1 MSSVSASNRFPPLL
15 ASIVPIDGLLRTGL
29 LAVLGSMVL
38 ALSAKIQIPF
48 WPVPMTMQS
57 LVVLM
62 LGMAYG
68 SRLALGTLLLYLA
81 EGAAGL
87 PVFAGTNAGFAY
99 MIGPTGGYLIG
110 FVFRG
115 GPDWLSCRAG
125 LGSQSPQG
133 ARSHDLGHAVVFV
146 PGVAWLSLLFGF
158 DKAVTLG
165 LTPFWVATLL
175 KTLLGAALMQA
186 AWYAIARRS
195 QSIE

>member
-1 MSSVSASNRFPPLL
+1 
-15 ASIVPIDGLLRTGL
+15 
-29 LAVLGSMVL
+29 MVL

-48 WPVPMTMQS
+48 WPVPMTMQT

-87 PVFAGTNAGFAY
+87 PVFAGANAGLAY

-110 FVFRG
+110 FLFAAVLIGCLAERG
-115 GPDWLSCRAG
+115 WDR
-125 LGSQSPQG
+125 SPLK
-133 ARSHDLGHAVVFV
+133 ALAAMALGHAVVFV

-165 LTPFWVATLL
+165 LTPFLVATVL
-175 KTLLGAALMQA
+175 KTFLGAALMQA
-186 AWYAIARRS
+186 AWYVIARRS
-195 QSIE
+195 QPVE